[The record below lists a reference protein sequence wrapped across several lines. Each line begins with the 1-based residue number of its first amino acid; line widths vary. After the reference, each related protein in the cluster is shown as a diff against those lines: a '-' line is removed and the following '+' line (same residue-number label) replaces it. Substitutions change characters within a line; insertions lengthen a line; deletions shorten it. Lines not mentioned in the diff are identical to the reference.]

1 MAACKSVMDARM
13 VGKGVPQEYF
23 PFRRKKFSRRGHSIR
38 TTFTLD
44 I

>member
-38 TTFTLD
+38 PTFTLD